1 MDWIWDISIWSSLLT
16 LTVLEI
22 VLGIDNIVFLTLLVG
37 KVPPHHRGI
46 ARQFGL
52 LAAMGTRIVLLMSV
66 AWLARLVAPLFEV
79 MGHPVSG
86 RDLVL
91 LLGGLFLIYKAVME
105 IHGSLEGGEEV
116 HGPKHLASKLP
127 MVIAQIAIIDIVF
140 SLDSVI
146 TAVGLAEHLWV
157 MIAAIV
163 IAIGV
168 MMVAAKPIGS
178 FVEEHPT
185 VKMLALA
192 FLVLVGVALVAEG
205 TGHEMP
211 KGYLYFA
218 MAFSFLVE
226 MLNLRLRKKVAPVHL
241 HQIYDEISRE
251 SDASTNRTSHERG

>member
-1 MDWIWDISIWSSLLT
+1 MEWLWDISIWSSLLT

-37 KVPPHHRGI
+37 KVPADKRAF

-52 LAAMGTRIVLLMSV
+52 LAAMGTRIILLMSV
-66 AWLARLVAPLFEV
+66 AWLAKLVAPLFEV
-79 MGHPVSG
+79 MGHSVSG

-91 LLGGLFLIYKAVME
+91 LLGGLFLIYKAVNE
-105 IHGSLEGGEEV
+105 IHGSLEGGEEI
-116 HGPKHLASKLP
+116 HSPKHLASQLP
-127 MVIAQIAIIDIVF
+127 MVIVQIAIIDIIF

-146 TAVGLAEHLWV
+146 TAVGLADHLWV
-157 MIAAIV
+157 MITAIV
-163 IAIGV
+163 LAIGV
-168 MMVAAKPIGS
+168 MMFAAKPIGE

-185 VKMLALA
+185 VKMLALS

-226 MLNLRLRKKVAPVHL
+226 MLNLRLRRKAVPVHL

-251 SDASTNRTSHERG
+251 ENSSANNQPQ

>member
-1 MDWIWDISIWSSLLT
+1 MEWLWDISIWSSLLT

-22 VLGIDNIVFLTLLVG
+22 VLGIDNIVFITLLVG
-37 KVPPHHRGI
+37 KVPAKQRTF

-66 AWLARLVAPLFEV
+66 AWLAQLVAPLFEV
-79 MGHPVSG
+79 VGHPVSG

-91 LLGGLFLIYKAVME
+91 LLGGLFLIYKAVVE
-105 IHGSLEGGEEV
+105 IHNSLEGGEEG
-116 HGPKHLASKLP
+116 HGPKHLASRLP
-127 MVIAQIAIIDIVF
+127 LVIAQIAIIDIVF

-146 TAVGLAEHLWV
+146 TAVGLADHLWV

-168 MMVAAKPIGS
+168 MMVAAKPIGA

-185 VKMLALA
+185 VKMLALS

-226 MLNLRLRKKVAPVHL
+226 MLNLRLRRRVAPVHL
-241 HQIYDEISRE
+241 HQSYNEISRDDDQSE
-251 SDASTNRTSHERG
+251 K